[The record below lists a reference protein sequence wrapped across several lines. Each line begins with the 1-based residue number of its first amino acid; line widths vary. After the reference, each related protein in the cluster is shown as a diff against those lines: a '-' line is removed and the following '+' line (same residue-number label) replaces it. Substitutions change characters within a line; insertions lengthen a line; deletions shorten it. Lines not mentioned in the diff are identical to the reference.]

1 MAIFKK
7 NTKNIQIVSQAGM
20 GIEVRVGIVE
30 QQTHP
35 SGLDMA
41 YLQVIHHY
49 GKVFTEETQGDPI
62 VKRTI
67 PARDV
72 YNTPMENRKKEIM
85 ARIQHAIKGE
95 SIDRGFT
102 GEKFAEITGEAVLE
116 EAVLHTFRTGEGLA
130 LNAPSTI
137 KAKGSASPLVD
148 EGDLMK
154 AQAWKVV
161 KK

>member
-1 MAIFKK
+1 MATFKK
-7 NTKNIQIVSQAGM
+7 DAKNWAMISNFSEDVAVQ
-20 GIEVRVGIVE
+20 VGIVE
-30 QQTHP
+30 KQTHP

-41 YLQVIHHY
+41 GLQVTHHY
-49 GKVFTEETQGDPI
+49 GVITKN
-62 VKRTI
+62 I

-72 YNTPMENRKKEIM
+72 YIQPTERRKNQIME
-85 ARIQHAIKGE
+85 RIQEGIK
-95 SIDRGFT
+95 IDDFNID
-102 GEKFAEITGEAVLE
+102 KLAKISGEAVLQ

-130 LNAPSTI
+130 MNAPSTI

-148 EGDLMK
+148 EGDLMR